1 MRVQH
6 LTVTTLFAVIV
17 SIAVNAQTN
26 YDRLWKKI
34 DSVYYTHGLSRTAIA
49 DVEKIYAAAK
59 REKNE
64 VQLIKALIYKM
75 TIEENFT
82 EDGLE
87 QSIKTIEKDITTT
100 TSAQAR
106 SIMHSLAAK
115 WYWNYLQNHRWNL
128 YDRTETVNFKK

>member
-26 YDRLWKKI
+26 YDKLWKKI
-34 DSVYYTHGLSRTAIA
+34 DSVYYTRGLSRTAIA

-75 TIEENFT
+75 TIEDNFT
-82 EDGLE
+82 EGGLPYV
-87 QSIKTIEKDITTT
+87 SK
-100 TSAQAR
+100 
-106 SIMHSLAAK
+106 
-115 WYWNYLQNHRWNL
+115 
-128 YDRTETVNFKK
+128 